1 MAANEDTL
9 TKKAQLEREY
19 NKNREILYNKTI
31 AYYRQDISSS
41 YVSEDDI
48 VALVKQCARIKK
60 QYIKVRDQ
68 LMGKQ

>member
-68 LMGKQ
+68 LMGK

>member
-1 MAANEDTL
+1 MAAEDDIL
-9 TKKAQLEREY
+9 IKKARLEREY
-19 NKNREILYNKTI
+19 NKNREVLYNKII

-48 VALVKQCARIKK
+48 IDLARQCARIKK

-68 LMGKQ
+68 LMGK

>member
-1 MAANEDTL
+1 MAANDDIL
-9 TKKAQLEREY
+9 VKKAQLEREY
-19 NKNREILYNKTI
+19 NKNREVLYNKII

-48 VALVKQCARIKK
+48 ISLVKQCARIKK

-68 LMGKQ
+68 LMNK

>member
-1 MAANEDTL
+1 MAANEDAL
-9 TKKAQLEREY
+9 TKKARLEREY
-19 NKNREILYNKTI
+19 NKNREVLYNKII

-48 VALVKQCARIKK
+48 IALVKQCAQIKK

-68 LMGKQ
+68 LMGK

>member
-9 TKKAQLEREY
+9 TKKARLEREY
-19 NKNREILYNKTI
+19 NKNREVLYNKTI

-48 VALVKQCARIKK
+48 IALVEQCARIKK

-68 LMGKQ
+68 LMGK

>member
-1 MAANEDTL
+1 MAANEDAL
-9 TKKAQLEREY
+9 TKKARLEREY
-19 NKNREILYNKTI
+19 NKNREVLYNKII

-48 VALVKQCARIKK
+48 IASVKQCTQIKK

-68 LMGKQ
+68 LMGK

>member
-1 MAANEDTL
+1 MAAEDDIL
-9 TKKAQLEREY
+9 VKKARLEREY
-19 NKNREILYNKTI
+19 NKNREVLYNKII

-48 VALVKQCARIKK
+48 IDLARQCMRIKK

-68 LMGKQ
+68 LMGK

>member
-48 VALVKQCARIKK
+48 IALVKQCARIKK

>member
-1 MAANEDTL
+1 MAAEDDIL
-9 TKKAQLEREY
+9 IKKARLEREY
-19 NKNREILYNKTI
+19 NKNREVLYNKII

-48 VALVKQCARIKK
+48 IDLARQCMRIKK

-68 LMGKQ
+68 LMGK